1 MCQSA
6 SNPSHPPSAPCRP
19 CSKRQFPSPPSH
31 PPERDTGWAMSQ
43 ENVEVTERFIDAYN
57 RRCRSDVGG
66 PRSRDRVALRDH
78 LAGRGGWNLSRIR
91 GLCAALRDVYEALGE
106 THIECSEI
114 RDLGNR
120 IVTIGRFHV
129 RGRESGAGTESP
141 WAAVADFKGSK
152 AIRIRSYFNVEEALE
167 AAGLSE

>member
-1 MCQSA
+1 
-6 SNPSHPPSAPCRP
+6 
-19 CSKRQFPSPPSH
+19 
-31 PPERDTGWAMSQ
+31 MSR

-57 RRCRSDVGG
+57 RRDVEAMLADLDPEIEWHSGITSLGG
-66 PRSRDRVALRDH
+66 EDGAFLGYEGFR
-78 LAGRGGWNLSRIR
+78 
-91 GLCAALRDVYEALGE
+91 AALRDVYEALGE

-152 AIRIRSYFNVEEALE
+152 GIRIRSYFNVEEALE

>member
-1 MCQSA
+1 
-6 SNPSHPPSAPCRP
+6 
-19 CSKRQFPSPPSH
+19 
-31 PPERDTGWAMSQ
+31 MSQ

-57 RRCRSDVGG
+57 RRDVEAMLADLDPEIEWHSGITSLGG
-66 PRSRDRVALRDH
+66 EDGTFLGYEGFR
-78 LAGRGGWNLSRIR
+78 
-91 GLCAALRDVYEALGE
+91 AALRDVYEALGE

-152 AIRIRSYFNVEEALE
+152 GIRIRSYFNVEEALE
-167 AAGLSE
+167 AAGLPE